1 VSPCVICSIIEG
13 RIPAQKVYED
23 DHCLAFLDIL
33 PAAPGHTMLVP
44 KVHISRV
51 EDLTIEHAQSLF
63 SALHK
68 ILNPIRNA
76 VGADA
81 TTVGINNGP
90 GSGQE
95 VPHVHIHILPRRR
108 GDRGGIVQQLGP
120 GAEGDL
126 DTIAERIR
134 TEIIKQSI

>member
-1 VSPCVICSIIEG
+1 
-13 RIPAQKVYED
+13 
-23 DHCLAFLDIL
+23 
-33 PAAPGHTMLVP
+33 MLVP

-51 EDLTIEHAQSLF
+51 EDLRPEHAQALF
-63 SALHK
+63 SALYK